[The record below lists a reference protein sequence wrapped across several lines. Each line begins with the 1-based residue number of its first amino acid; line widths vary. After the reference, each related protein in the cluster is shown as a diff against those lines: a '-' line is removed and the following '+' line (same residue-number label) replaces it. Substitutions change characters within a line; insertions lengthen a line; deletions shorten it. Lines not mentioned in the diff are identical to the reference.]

1 MSTRFVDPGAARTAA
16 RGEAERAR
24 AEAESVRAET
34 RRAMAEDAAR
44 RAREERAERE
54 QRKQRRAAER
64 RQRLASVVSWIQA
77 HPTELLMS
85 VIVVVPALLAWS
97 AMAAY
102 GVEIYG
108 SLGGVLPLFS
118 EGAMWAFAFSVHLA
132 RRQGRPT
139 GWLHTG
145 VWTFAAVNATLNF
158 LHGFG
163 ASGVVVGLVMALVS
177 VGGVVAHQL
186 ITAAPLRTRRSR
198 TERAATR
205 TARIAQRRRVRME
218 RAAVRRSV
226 GELAEDGTIRLRHSP
241 GTVTLRRSRFGGHR
255 LRDAVV
261 PGLTP
266 SGSRKSDEP
275 HTGEQLAVEIG
286 RWLSGESTSS
296 EPAGTAKTGSGDPA
310 VPEAGTNDEL
320 AELVIRARQAIEAG
334 ELNPR
339 PSRRA
344 VQRHLGIRATTA
356 QEVLRALRGRGGDGE
371 AEVAA

>member
-1 MSTRFVDPGAARTAA
+1 MSTRFTDPRAARAAA
-16 RGEAERAR
+16 RGEAERVR

-34 RRAMAEDAAR
+34 RRAVAEDAAR

-54 QRKQRRAAER
+54 QRSRRRAAER
-64 RQRLASVVSWIQA
+64 RQRLASAGGWIGA

-102 GVEIYG
+102 GVDIYG
-108 SLGGVLPLFS
+108 PLGGVLPLFS

-145 VWTFAAVNATLNF
+145 VWTFAAVNAALNF

-163 ASGVVVGLVMALVS
+163 ASGVVTGLVMALVS

-186 ITAAPLRTRRSR
+186 ITAAPMRTRRSR
-198 TERAATR
+198 AEREAAR
-205 TARIAQRRRVRME
+205 TARISQRRRVRME
-218 RAAVRRSV
+218 RDAVRRSV
-226 GELAEDGTIRLRHSP
+226 GELGADGSIRLRHAP
-241 GTVTLRRSRFGGHR
+241 GTVTLGRGPLGARR

-261 PGLTP
+261 PGLP
-266 SGSRKSDEP
+266 PNGSQRSEETDP
-275 HTGEQLAVEIG
+275 GEQLAAEIG
-286 RWLSGESTSS
+286 RWLSGESAPS
-296 EPAGTAKTGSGDPA
+296 EPAGTAKTDSATSTASDSG
-310 VPEAGTNDEL
+310 TTDEL
-320 AELVIRARQAIEAG
+320 SELVARTRRAIEAG

-356 QEVLRALRGRGGDGE
+356 QEVLRALRGRGGDGR